1 MKPDAFLIHSPFGTH
16 IAAQTAEGW
25 PAETV
30 TPCFS
35 GEQIRAVL
43 EPFAALLRDYHSRIP
58 PQYVVYAVNDAH
70 ITVGDLRRAK
80 AMLDA
85 LS

>member
-16 IAAQTAEGW
+16 IAVQTAEGW
-25 PAETV
+25 PPETV

-43 EPFAALLRDYHSRIP
+43 EPFAALYAPHHGHLPDE
-58 PQYVVYAVNDAH
+58 YVIFQINDA
-70 ITVGDLRRAK
+70 TVTVSDLRRAK
-80 AMLDA
+80 AILDA